1 MSAGA
6 VSGSVQKDA
15 EALADVAAI
24 ARVTAVPSILEVCCR
39 LTGMG
44 FAAVARVTE
53 DRWIACAVRDE
64 IAFGLGV
71 GGELPVRTTLC
82 DEVRDTREVIV
93 FDHAAEDPRYA
104 SHHTPLTYG
113 LQSYISMPI
122 IRGDGSFFG
131 TLCAIDPRPHH
142 VSRPET
148 VQAFRLFAEL
158 IASHLDADERLQRS
172 QADLVDERTAAELRD
187 QFIAVLGHDLRNP
200 LAAIQAGTEMLKR
213 VDLDPRD
220 AKIVDQMRV
229 STLRM
234 GRLINDVLDFARGR
248 LGGGLPLNPQ
258 NGVQL
263 GHTLEQVVGELRSAH
278 RGRAIRTD
286 FTLARPVAC
295 DPDRIGQLLSN
306 LLANALVHGSPDS
319 EVEVRAVSDA
329 DGFELSVANQGVPI
343 SPSARADL
351 FKPFKR
357 LGPGQVREGL
367 GLGLYIASQIA
378 AAHGGAL
385 DVASDAA
392 ETRFTF
398 RMPAAPKL

>member
-1 MSAGA
+1 M
-6 VSGSVQKDA
+6 
-15 EALADVAAI
+15 ADVAAI
-24 ARVTAVPSILEVCCR
+24 ARVEAIPSILDVCCR
-39 LTGMG
+39 VTGMG

-64 IAFGLGV
+64 IDFGLGV

-104 SHHTPLTYG
+104 THHTPLTYG

-122 IRGDGSFFG
+122 IRADGSFFG
-131 TLCAIDPRPHH
+131 TLCAIDPRPHR
-142 VSRPET
+142 VSKPET
-148 VQAFRLFAEL
+148 IQTFELFAAL
-158 IASHLDADERLQRS
+158 IAAQLDADERLARS

-213 VDLDPRD
+213 EDLDPRA
-220 AKIVDQMRV
+220 AKVVDQMRV
-229 STLRM
+229 SALRM

-248 LGGGLPLNPQ
+248 LGGGLPLNAQ
-258 NGVQL
+258 TGVQL
-263 GHTLEQVVGELRSAH
+263 GHTLEQVVGELRSAQG
-278 RGRAIRTD
+278 GRAIRTD
-286 FTLARPVAC
+286 FALARPVAC

-306 LLANALVHGSPDS
+306 LLANALTHGSPDG
-319 EVEVRAVSDA
+319 EVRVRAVSDA
-329 DGFELSVANQGVPI
+329 DGFELSVTNQGAPI

-378 AAHGGAL
+378 AAHGGVL
-385 DVASDAA
+385 EVASDSA

-398 RMPAAPKL
+398 RMPA